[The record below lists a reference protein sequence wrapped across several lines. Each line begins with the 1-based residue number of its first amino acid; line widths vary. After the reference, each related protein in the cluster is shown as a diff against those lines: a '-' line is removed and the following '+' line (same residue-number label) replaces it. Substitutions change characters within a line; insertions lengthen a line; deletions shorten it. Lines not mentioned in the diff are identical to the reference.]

1 MLKTLADMLRQQVR
15 RWAAWPAWA
24 ACAVLLCPHTAWA
37 DNDDGVWV
45 EDGFALLRGYSLAVG
60 GFVERG
66 YGELSGWKD
75 GHPLT
80 PEAHG
85 IRYFERN
92 GLIAGTMAALV
103 MTAAGNKA
111 AYSPTKVEEL
121 SPKGSPVRVTRY
133 TFHSEAE
140 RARILAATANTAAN
154 LFGNPDQSFDLQIYS
169 RNLGGHADGWRAN
182 AMFIGFAR
190 PDSPLLLEAGLGYA
204 SVSSAVGADNKFL
217 ITRYKYLG
225 MPVRLSAALGPV
237 VGYLHF
243 DWNWLGHSRGVTST
257 TTTTATGGT
266 LTQTD
271 TTGFPWRLGAQV
283 AVLGRL
289 YADVA
294 VITPHLASG
303 QFGFAGSACLKF

>member
-1 MLKTLADMLRQQVR
+1 V
-15 RWAAWPAWA
+15 
-24 ACAVLLCPHTAWA
+24 
-37 DNDDGVWV
+37 
-45 EDGFALLRGYSLAVG
+45 LRGYSMAVG

-80 PEAHG
+80 PEAYG
-85 IRYFERN
+85 VRYFERN
-92 GLIAGTMAALV
+92 GVISGTLAALV
-103 MTAAGNKA
+103 MSMAGIKA

-121 SPKGSPVRVTRY
+121 SPKGSPLRVTRY

-140 RARILAATANTAAN
+140 RARILAATSNTAAN

-169 RNLGGHADGWRAN
+169 RNLGGHSDGWRAN

-190 PDSPLLLEAGLGYA
+190 PQSPLLLELGLGYA
-204 SVSSAVGADNKFL
+204 SVTSAIGAGNEFL

-237 VGYLHF
+237 VAYLHF
-243 DWNWLGHSRGVTST
+243 DWNWLGHSRGVTSIT
-257 TTTTATGGT
+257 STTAVGGGK
-266 LTQTD
+266 LTQID
-271 TTGFPWRLGAQV
+271 TTGFPWRLGAQI

-289 YADVA
+289 YADIA
-294 VITPHLASG
+294 VITPHLTSS
-303 QFGFAGSACLKF
+303 QFGLAGSACLKF